1 MKHILLIIKLL
12 IFSNFIF
19 AGETP
24 KNVESKL
31 EKVTVFLNGATLSR
45 TASTSLVSGNTQLKF
60 TNLSPH
66 INPSSIQV
74 KGEGNFTILSVVH
87 QVNYLQ
93 PLTKGDEIPILEARK
108 QELNDKLDLQ
118 KSMREVYQKEEEMLM
133 SNKAIGGSDAGVKI
147 AELKEATE
155 FYRTRLIDIKTK
167 LLEVAN
173 VMQKLN
179 EEINKIESQ
188 LISLNSERKPA
199 ASEIIV
205 TLTAK
210 APTNARFTIA
220 YFVSDAHWTPT
231 YDLRVKDVASP
242 ISLIYRANVSQL
254 SGEDWNNVKLT
265 LSTGDPSQS
274 GTKPT
279 LNPWYLGFY
288 NPYSYQPQ
296 SKTRVQNYAYKNNF
310 YGIIIDNTLKGRV
323 IDAESGMAL
332 PGVNVVLKGTTI
344 GTITDVNG
352 NYSID
357 LEQNRKIITFSFVG
371 YLSQEINIQNY
382 ADVQIAM
389 LPDTRALQEVVV
401 TGYGEQKKGLFGRRE
416 KREEDLEE
424 ATPIEVTQSENQ
436 LDVTFEIEQPY
447 TVPTDGKEYGVEM
460 KNYELNAQ
468 YEYYAT
474 PKLDATAFL
483 VAYVTGWEEFNLM
496 QGEAN
501 LFFEGEYL
509 GKTNLNVNSNNDTL
523 DISLGRD
530 RNITVTRTKLKNFT
544 NRQWI
549 GSNKTES
556 RGFEINVKNKK
567 KQAINIVIED
577 QVPVSTNKEIEIEVQ
592 EVSSA
597 DWDKEKGKLT
607 WKFKLGSGDNKKMT
621 LKYAV
626 KYPKNQVVVL
636 E

>member
-1 MKHILLIIKLL
+1 MKHYLLLIHLLL
-12 IFSNFIF
+12 ISFGTY
-19 AGETP
+19 AGDEP
-24 KNVESKL
+24 KSVESKL

-45 TASTSLVSGNTQLKF
+45 TAMTSLLAGSTQLKF

-66 INPSSIQV
+66 INAQSVQV

-87 QVNYLQ
+87 QLNYLQ
-93 PLTKGDEIPILEARK
+93 EVKKGNEIPMLEAK
-108 QELNDKLDLQ
+108 KKEINEKLDFQ

-133 SNKAIGGSDAGVKI
+133 ANKAIGGNDSGVKI
-147 AELKEATE
+147 AELKEATDY
-155 FYRTRLIDIKTK
+155 YRTRFIDIKTK
-167 LLEVAN
+167 LLEISN
-173 VMQKLN
+173 IMQKLN
-179 EEINKIESQ
+179 EELTKIEGQ
-188 LISLNSERKPA
+188 LIELNAERSPA
-199 ASEIIV
+199 TSEILV
-205 TLTAK
+205 TITAK
-210 APTNARFTIA
+210 APTNARFTLN
-220 YFVSDAHWTPT
+220 YFVSDAKWTPT

-254 SGEDWNNVKLT
+254 TGEDWKNVKLT

-274 GTKPT
+274 GVKPN

-288 NPYSYQPQ
+288 NPYNTLSG
-296 SKTRVQNYAYKNNF
+296 KAAGVNIQNSRNRF
-310 YGIIIDNTLKGRV
+310 YGVRVGNTIRGKV
-323 IDAESGMAL
+323 IDAENGESL
-332 PGVNVVLKGTTI
+332 PGVSVIIKETNIGTT
-344 GTITDVNG
+344 TDGNG
-352 NYSID
+352 DYALD
-357 LEQNRKIITFSFVG
+357 LPQNRGTLYFGFVG
-371 YLSQEINIQNY
+371 YVNQEVPVSNY
-382 ADVQIAM
+382 ADIQVAM
-389 LPDTRALQEVVV
+389 IPDAKQLSEVVV
-401 TGYGEQKKGLFGRRE
+401 TGYSSKRRQ
-416 KREEDLEE
+416 RRDEEDLEE

-447 TVPTDGKEYGVEM
+447 TIPTDGKEYGVEM
-460 KNYELNAQ
+460 KQYELNAQ

-483 VAYVTGWEEFNLM
+483 VAHVTGWEEFNLM

-509 GKTNLNVNSNNDTL
+509 GKTSMNVNSESDTM

-530 RNITVTRTKLKNFT
+530 KNITITRQKLKNFT

-556 RGFEINVKNKK
+556 RAFEINVRNKK

-577 QVPVSTNKEIEIEVQ
+577 QIPVSTNKEIEIEVQ
-592 EVSSA
+592 EVA
-597 DWDKEKGKLT
+597 NAEHDKEKGKLL

-621 LKYAV
+621 LKYSV
-626 KYPKNQVVVL
+626 KYPKSKTVIL

>member
-1 MKHILLIIKLL
+1 MKNCLLLIHLLL
-12 IFSNFIF
+12 ISFGTF
-19 AGETP
+19 AGDEP
-24 KNVESKL
+24 KSVESKL

-45 TASTSLVSGNTQLKF
+45 TATTSLLVGSTQLKF

-66 INPSSIQV
+66 INASSVQV

-87 QVNYLQ
+87 QLNYLQ
-93 PLTKGDEIPILEARK
+93 EVKKGNEIPMLEAK
-108 QELNDKLDLQ
+108 KKEINEKLDFQ

-133 SNKAIGGSDAGVKI
+133 ANKSIGGSDSGVKI
-147 AELKEATE
+147 AELKEATDY
-155 FYRTRLIDIKTK
+155 YRTRFIDIKTK
-167 LLEVAN
+167 LLEISN

-179 EEINKIESQ
+179 EELNKIEVQ
-188 LISLNSERKPA
+188 LVELNAERSPA
-199 ASEIIV
+199 TSEILV
-205 TLTAK
+205 TISAK
-210 APTNARFTIA
+210 TPTNARFTLN
-220 YFVSDAHWTPT
+220 YFVSNAQWTPT

-242 ISLIYRANVSQL
+242 ISLVYRANVSQL
-254 SGEDWNNVKLT
+254 TGEDWKNVKLT

-296 SKTRVQNYAYKNNF
+296 SKTSSQNYQYKNNL
-310 YGIIIDNTLKGRV
+310 YGIRTGNTIRGKV
-323 IDAESGMAL
+323 VDAENGVAL
-332 PGVNVVLKGTTI
+332 PGTQIMIKNTSVGVV
-344 GTITDVNG
+344 TDENG
-352 NYSID
+352 NYTLD
-357 LEQNRKIITFSFVG
+357 LTQNRGILYFSYIG
-371 YLSQEINIQNY
+371 YIAQEINAYNY
-382 ADVQIAM
+382 TNIHVAM
-389 LPDTRALQEVVV
+389 IPDANQLSEIVVS
-401 TGYGEQKKGLFGRRE
+401 GYSSAKV
-416 KREEDLEE
+416 KRYKERDEDLED
-424 ATPIEVTQSENQ
+424 AKSLEVTQSENQ

-447 TVPTDGKEYGVEM
+447 TVPADGKEYGVEM
-460 KNYELNAQ
+460 KQYELNAQ

-483 VAYVTGWEEFNLM
+483 VAHVTGWEEFNLM

-509 GKTNLNVNSNNDTL
+509 GKTSMNVNSESDTM

-530 RNITVTRTKLKNFT
+530 KNITITRQKLKKFT
-544 NRQWI
+544 SRQWI

-556 RGFEINVKNKK
+556 RGFEINVRNKK

-577 QVPVSTNKEIEIEVQ
+577 QVPVSTNKEIEVEVQ
-592 EVSSA
+592 EVA
-597 DWDKEKGKLT
+597 NAEHDKEKGKLV

-621 LKYAV
+621 LKYSV
-626 KYPKNQVVVL
+626 KYPKNKTIIL